1 MNPDPE
7 YIALRNSLIPEAE
20 KWTNKL
26 CGNKYRGENKKEKA
40 SWDARW
46 SREFLKR
53 VDFLYQEK
61 MEELCFAEITES
73 RNLISN
79 VQNADTLIVSEN
91 GSIQQIKANSG
102 FTFAGLDTGK

>member
-7 YIALRNSLIPEAE
+7 YIKLRDSLIPKAE

-26 CGNKYRGENKKEKA
+26 CGKKNQGGNKKERDV
-40 SWDARW
+40 WNARW

-61 MEELCFAEITES
+61 MEELCQGKYIGSSTGKKSAEI
-73 RNLISN
+73 
-79 VQNADTLIVSEN
+79 ADTL
-91 GSIQQIKANSG
+91 
-102 FTFAGLDTGK
+102 TP

>member
-7 YIALRNSLIPEAE
+7 YIKLRDSLIPKAE

-26 CGNKYRGENKKEKA
+26 CGKKNQGGNKKERDV
-40 SWDARW
+40 WNARW

-61 MEELCFAEITES
+61 MEELCQVDTTGNNISTVNVGTVSTLTQSESPFSPETEA
-73 RNLISN
+73 R
-79 VQNADTLIVSEN
+79 
-91 GSIQQIKANSG
+91 
-102 FTFAGLDTGK
+102 